1 MCLMKDLQMIKKGQ
15 VHVVIKKKQK
25 EEKRD

>member
-1 MCLMKDLQMIKKGQ
+1 MKDLQMIKKGQ